1 MSTYVL
7 IHGSWHGAWCWYKII
22 PLLQQAGHQVIALD
36 LPGHGRDWTAPR
48 EVSLQRYVE
57 SVCNV
62 LDAQAESVI
71 LVGHSRGGIVISQ
84 TAEHRSDKIRTLVY
98 LAAFLIPN
106 GETLM
111 TTAHSDPDSLINS
124 NTVVNQEQGSTMLK
138 AEAFRDALYGDCS
151 QEEIVLA
158 TALLTPEPIAP
169 SATPLSLSEEH
180 FGRIPRVYIETLQD
194 KGVTP
199 ALQKKMYTVTPC
211 QQIISMDTSH
221 SPFLSQPQQLASHLT
236 SLSL

>member
-22 PLLQQAGHQVIALD
+22 PLLQQAGHKAIALD
-36 LPGHGRDWTAPR
+36 LPGHGRDWRAPR

-111 TTAHSDPDSLINS
+111 TTALSDPDSLIIS

-151 QEEIVLA
+151 QEDIVLA
-158 TALLTPEPIAP
+158 TALLTAEPIAP

-236 SLSL
+236 SLAL

>member
-22 PLLQQAGHQVIALD
+22 PLLEQAGHQVIALD

-57 SVCNV
+57 RVCNV
-62 LDAQAESVI
+62 LDAQAEPVI

-151 QEEIVLA
+151 QEDIVLA
-158 TALLTPEPIAP
+158 TALLTPEPTAP

-194 KGVTP
+194 KGVTL
-199 ALQKKMYTVTPC
+199 ALQKKMYTVSPC

-221 SPFLSQPQQLASHLT
+221 SPFLSQSQQLASHLT

>member
-22 PLLQQAGHQVIALD
+22 PLLQQAGHKAIALD

-48 EVSLQRYVE
+48 EISLQGYVE

-98 LAAFLIPN
+98 LAAFLISN

-151 QEEIVLA
+151 QEDIVLA

-169 SATPLSLSEEH
+169 SATPLCLSEEH

-199 ALQKKMYTVTPC
+199 ALQKKMYTVSPC
-211 QQIISMDTSH
+211 QHILSMDTSH
-221 SPFLSQPQQLASHLT
+221 SPFLSQPQQLASQLT

>member
-22 PLLQQAGHQVIALD
+22 PLLQQAGHQVIAPD

-71 LVGHSRGGIVISQ
+71 LVGHSRGGMVISQ

-111 TTAHSDPDSLINS
+111 TTALSDHDSLIIS

-138 AEAFRDALYGDCS
+138 AETFRDALYGDCS
-151 QEEIVLA
+151 QEDIVLA

>member
-22 PLLQQAGHQVIALD
+22 PLLQQAGHQVIVLD
-36 LPGHGRDWTAPR
+36 LPSHGRDWTAPR

-111 TTAHSDPDSLINS
+111 TTALSDPDSLIIS

-151 QEEIVLA
+151 QEDIVLA

>member
-7 IHGSWHGAWCWYKII
+7 IHGSWHGAWCWYKIM

-62 LDAQAESVI
+62 LDAQAASVI

-111 TTAHSDPDSLINS
+111 TTALRDPDSLIIS
-124 NTVVNQEQGSTMLK
+124 NTV
-138 AEAFRDALYGDCS
+138 
-151 QEEIVLA
+151 
-158 TALLTPEPIAP
+158 
-169 SATPLSLSEEH
+169 SEEH

-211 QQIISMDTSH
+211 QQIISMHTSH
-221 SPFLSQPQQLASHLT
+221 SPFLSQSQQLASHLT

>member
-1 MSTYVL
+1 
-7 IHGSWHGAWCWYKII
+7 
-22 PLLQQAGHQVIALD
+22 
-36 LPGHGRDWTAPR
+36 
-48 EVSLQRYVE
+48 
-57 SVCNV
+57 
-62 LDAQAESVI
+62 
-71 LVGHSRGGIVISQ
+71 
-84 TAEHRSDKIRTLVY
+84 VY

-151 QEEIVLA
+151 QEDIVLA

-169 SATPLSLSEEH
+169 SATPLSLSEEQ

-199 ALQKKMYTVTPC
+199 ALQKKMYTVTTC
-211 QQIISMDTSH
+211 QHIISMDTSH

-236 SLSL
+236 SFLL

>member
-22 PLLQQAGHQVIALD
+22 PLLQRAGHQVIALD

-111 TTAHSDPDSLINS
+111 TTALSDPDSLIIS

-151 QEEIVLA
+151 QEDIVLA

-221 SPFLSQPQQLASHLT
+221 SPFLSQPQQLASHLA

>member
-22 PLLQQAGHQVIALD
+22 PLLQQAGHRVIALD
-36 LPGHGRDWTAPR
+36 LPGHGRDWTTPG

-111 TTAHSDPDSLINS
+111 TTALSDPDSLIIS

-138 AEAFRDALYGDCS
+138 AEAFHDALY
-151 QEEIVLA
+151 
-158 TALLTPEPIAP
+158 
-169 SATPLSLSEEH
+169 
-180 FGRIPRVYIETLQD
+180 
-194 KGVTP
+194 
-199 ALQKKMYTVTPC
+199 
-211 QQIISMDTSH
+211 
-221 SPFLSQPQQLASHLT
+221 
-236 SLSL
+236 